1 MGGWRKIVRQ
11 PVVVI
16 IAGDF
21 EGLKTSGSVILSF
34 IICEEEEDKG
44 EMVPWNIYVL
54 NECKDVRSFV
64 WAGGRGWRWNRT
76 G

>member
-1 MGGWRKIVRQ
+1 MRDIE
-11 PVVVI
+11 
-16 IAGDF
+16 ALLTF

-34 IICEEEEDKG
+34 FICEEEEDKG

-64 WAGGRGWRWNRT
+64 WAGGGGWRWNRT